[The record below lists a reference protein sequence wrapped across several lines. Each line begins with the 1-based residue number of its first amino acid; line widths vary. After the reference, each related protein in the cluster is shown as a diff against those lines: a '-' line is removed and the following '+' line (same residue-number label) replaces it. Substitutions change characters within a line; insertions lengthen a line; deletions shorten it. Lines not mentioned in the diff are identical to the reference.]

1 MRSFDLKLLENLR
14 LICCDINMRPRNFDI
29 QSFINDMQTVYKS
42 SNRKI
47 EACY

>member
-1 MRSFDLKLLENLR
+1 MRSFDLKLLETLR
-14 LICCDINMRPRNFDI
+14 LIYCDINMRPRNFGI

-42 SNRKI
+42 PNRKI